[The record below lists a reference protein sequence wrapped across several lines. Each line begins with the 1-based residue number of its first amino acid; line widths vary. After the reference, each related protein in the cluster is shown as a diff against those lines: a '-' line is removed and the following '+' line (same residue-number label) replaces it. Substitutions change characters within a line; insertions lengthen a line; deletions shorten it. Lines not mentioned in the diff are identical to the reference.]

1 MMSTTNVFLQ
11 DWHRRF
17 AGQRC
22 GVFEHFCLETGT
34 TSFAALVT
42 AAGLRP
48 QQTVLDLGCG
58 EGPLL
63 RYLRRCEVRYIGVDF
78 SAASLVAA
86 RQHCGATAAAFVAAD
101 AGQMPLPDASC
112 DVVLSHMA
120 LHIMQPVAP
129 VVCEVARVL
138 KPNGTLHVVL
148 PAAWR
153 LHTSAE
159 ARRFHDVMAL
169 FQQFQAVSTPTQIG
183 TGLFATESSIVA
195 TVTCGFAGQ
204 ATVSFTYADLVM
216 HRPPTEVLIP
226 FLGAYAF
233 DLIQDAH
240 KPEAAKTFLTKL
252 LALQEGDGIV
262 RLRRPMAI
270 VSVRKA

>member
-1 MMSTTNVFLQ
+1 MGTTNVYLK

-17 AGQRC
+17 AGQRF
-22 GVFEHFCLETGT
+22 GVFEQFCLENGT
-34 TSFAALVT
+34 TSFEALVT
-42 AAGLRP
+42 AAALRP

-63 RYLRRCEVRYIGVDF
+63 RYVRRREVRYIGVDF
-78 SAASLVAA
+78 SAASLAVA
-86 RQHCGATAAAFVAAD
+86 RQQCDATAAQFVAAA

-120 LHIMQPVAP
+120 LHIMQPVEPAL
-129 VVCEVARVL
+129 CEVARVL
-138 KPNGTLHVVL
+138 KPNGTLHVFL

-153 LHTSAE
+153 MHSSAE
-159 ARRFHDVMAL
+159 ARRFHDVMDL
-169 FQQFQAVSTPTQIG
+169 FQQFQAVSTPMRIG
-183 TGLFATESSIVA
+183 TGLFATESSLVDTI
-195 TVTCGFAGQ
+195 TRGFAGQ
-204 ATVSFTYADLVM
+204 APVAFTYADLVM
-216 HRPPTEVLIP
+216 HRPPTEVLTP

-233 DLIQDAH
+233 DLIQDEH
-240 KPEAAKTFLTKL
+240 KPEAVKTLLAKL
-252 LALQEGDGIV
+252 LALKEGDGLV